1 MEPSN
6 SNDPAHDQ
14 CRAISDVLA
23 RVGDKWTVMVVG
35 LLSDGPMRFNELRR
49 TIGGISQRMLT
60 LTLRGLERDGLVTRT
75 VYPTIPPRVEY
86 ALTDRGITLIEPLKA
101 LFAWASEHNAAIERS
116 RQAFDAEKPGAEVP
130 HPPRKVP
137 PLVRARAAAMSEF
150 GDGGRGGR

>member
-6 SNDPAHDQ
+6 TDDPAHTQ

-86 ALTDRGITLIEPLKA
+86 ALTDRGITLIGPLKA
-101 LFAWASEHNAAIERS
+101 LFAWATEHNAAIEQS
-116 RQAFDAEKPGAEVP
+116 RQAFDVEKPDAEVP

-150 GDGGRGGR
+150 GDGGRNGR